1 MLVKQITNRLKTYR
15 SIYLGFAFVLYALTM
30 ATAQRQLQNSYE
42 ELITNDHDAYQLLSA
57 AEKGVF
63 LYRTGFLQN
72 SLMIEFNFLD
82 NDLNKKMSGVIPA
95 GKNQTLSGVSYSG
108 NRGYFLTRTSG
119 KSYDFQL
126 IGLRTDSAIYRITY
140 FKNIVPLNTLFF
152 TVSGTGAIIAGYYNY
167 RPVALF
173 CDLSTGTSK
182 ILPGLFNQRGE
193 INQVLVN
200 DDHSF
205 MVVLS
210 LKNEGGKKSIF
221 VQHYSAQG
229 DLRRTAVIGSGKDR
243 NLIFAQSIKS
253 GQDSLL
259 IAGIYGG
266 RLEYSNGIFTAA
278 LNPDGKYTLRYY
290 SYGDLRNFFSY
301 MRPARQQRVTA
312 RIERRKLKGKN
323 TPFRYRMLIHQ
334 LRKNPEGF
342 SLLGESFYPSYRSTN
357 NGFGSSV
364 NTGLYSFIRPF
375 YANQRDVTFDGFR
388 YTHAVVL
395 GIDKYG
401 AVTWDN
407 AFKINNIKTFNL
419 NQYVHELST
428 PSRMFMYYDNGLELQ
443 GKVIEQ
449 QGSVGEGKIS
459 DNKVRKDDYGSRMYN
474 TRLTYWHPDALLRSG
489 IRDVV
494 FQTSATTVQYHK
506 VFFVQKVVKTYPP
519 QP

>member
-1 MLVKQITNRLKTYR
+1 LVNPTKNKLTRNRQIFLPLA
-15 SIYLGFAFVLYALTM
+15 ILIYALNFSF
-30 ATAQRQLQNSYE
+30 AQLLPQASYE
-42 ELITNDHDAYQLLSA
+42 ELITNDYDAYQLLPA
-57 AEKGVF
+57 QNDGVF
-63 LYRTGFLQN
+63 LFRTGFLQN
-72 SLMIEFNFLD
+72 SLMIEFTFLD
-82 NDLNKKMSGVIPA
+82 NNLNKKMSGVIPA
-95 GKNQTLSGVSYSG
+95 GKNQILSGVSYSDK
-108 NRGYFLTRTSG
+108 RGYFLTRTSG

-173 CDLSTGTSK
+173 CDLATGKSK

-193 INQVLVN
+193 INQVLLN
-200 DDHSF
+200 ADNSF
-205 MVVLS
+205 EVVLS
-210 LKNEGGKKSIF
+210 LRNEGGKKSIF
-221 VQHYSAQG
+221 IQHYSAQG

-243 NLIFAQSIKS
+243 NLIFAQSVRS

-266 RLEYSNGIFTAA
+266 RQEYSNGIFTAA

-290 SYGDLRNFFSY
+290 SYGDLPNFFTY
-301 MRPARQQRVTA
+301 MRAPRQRRIAA
-312 RIERRKLKGKN
+312 RIERRNAKN
-323 TPFRYRMLIHQ
+323 KSTPFRYRMLIHQ
-334 LRKNPEGF
+334 LHESPDGF
-342 SLLGESFYPSYRSTN
+342 RLLGESFYPSYRSTN
-357 NGFGSSV
+357 TGFGSSV

-395 GIDKYG
+395 GINKDG
-401 AVTWDN
+401 AVIWDN

-419 NQYVHELST
+419 NQYTHELAT
-428 PSRMFMYYDNGLELQ
+428 PSRVFMYYDNGLELQ
-443 GKVIEQ
+443 GKVIDEQ
-449 QGSVGEGKIS
+449 ISVAEGKIS
-459 DNKVRKDDYGSRMYN
+459 DNRIRTTDYGSRMYN

-489 IRDVV
+489 IRDVIT
-494 FQTSATTVQYHK
+494 QTSATTVQYKK
-506 VFFVQKVVKTYPP
+506 VFFINKVVKTYPP